1 MIRELGPLLRN
12 EQAGGPL
19 WATEPSATNL
29 PGAVVAA
36 GVSQA
41 VRIDSFSWAGVLCS
55 GLDLKHTK

>member
-1 MIRELGPLLRN
+1 M
-12 EQAGGPL
+12 EQTSGGGPL

-41 VRIDSFSWAGVLCS
+41 VGIDSFSWAGVLCS